1 MQIFWRLRGT
11 QGSFMLQPLVIPQ
24 KNTQILYIK
33 SEDYTFQPGD
43 VLYFTVKAQP
53 DNDQTDGD
61 ALISTYWTVG
71 TDAEYD
77 DEGYLNLALT
87 ETDTDIDFGDYVY
100 DIKLVNSDVAETLVF
115 GDLKILPVATLR
127 S

>member
-1 MQIFWRLRGT
+1 M
-11 QGSFMLQPLVIPQ
+11 QPLVIPQ
-24 KNTQILYIK
+24 KNTQTLYIK

-43 VLYFTVKAQP
+43 ELYFTVKAKP

-61 ALISTYWTVG
+61 ALITKSWTVG

-77 DEGYLNLALT
+77 SDGYLNLNLA

-100 DIKLVNSDVAETLVF
+100 DIKLVNSEVAETLVF
-115 GDLKILPVATLR
+115 GELKILPVATLR

>member
-1 MQIFWRLRGT
+1 
-11 QGSFMLQPLVIPQ
+11 MLQPLVIPQ

-33 SEDYTFQPGD
+33 SDDYTFQVGD
-43 VLYFTVKAQP
+43 VLYFTVKAKP

-61 ALISTYWTVG
+61 ALIAKSWVVG
-71 TDAEYD
+71 TNAGYD
-77 DEGYLNLALT
+77 SDGYMQLALE

-100 DIKLVNSDVAETLVF
+100 DIKLVTESVAETLIF
-115 GDLKILPVATLR
+115 GELKILPVATLR

>member
-1 MQIFWRLRGT
+1 
-11 QGSFMLQPLVIPQ
+11 MLQPLVIPQ
-24 KNTQILYIK
+24 KNTQTLYIK
-33 SEDYTFQPGD
+33 SDDYTFQTGD
-43 VLYFTVKAQP
+43 TLYFTVKAQP
-53 DNDQTDGD
+53 DNDQTDSE
-61 ALISTYWTVG
+61 ALISTSWTVG

-77 DEGYLNLALT
+77 SDGYLNLNLT
-87 ETDTDIDFGDYVY
+87 ENETDIDFGDYVY

>member
-1 MQIFWRLRGT
+1 
-11 QGSFMLQPLVIPQ
+11 MLQPLVIPQ

-33 SEDYTFQPGD
+33 SDDYTFQAGD
-43 VLYFTVKAQP
+43 TLYFTVKAKP

-61 ALISTYWTVG
+61 ALIAKSWVVG
-71 TDAEYD
+71 TNAGYD
-77 DEGYLNLALT
+77 EDGYMQLALE

-100 DIKLVNSDVAETLVF
+100 DIKLVTESVAETLIF
-115 GDLKILPVATLR
+115 GELKILPVATLR

>member
-1 MQIFWRLRGT
+1 
-11 QGSFMLQPLVIPQ
+11 MLQPLVIPQ

-33 SEDYTFQPGD
+33 SEDYTFVPGD
-43 VLYFTVKAQP
+43 TLYFTVKPKP
-53 DNDQTDGD
+53 DNDQTDAD
-61 ALISTYWTVG
+61 ALIAKSWGVG

-77 DEGYLNLALT
+77 SDGYLNLNLA
-87 ETDTDIDFGDYVY
+87 ESDTDIDFGDYVY
-100 DIKLVNSDVAETLVF
+100 DIKLVNSDAAETLVY

>member
-1 MQIFWRLRGT
+1 
-11 QGSFMLQPLVIPQ
+11 MLQPLVIPQ
-24 KNTQILYIK
+24 KNTQILYLR

-43 VLYFTVKAQP
+43 ELYFTVKAQP

-61 ALISTYWTVG
+61 ALITKSWTVG

-77 DEGYLNLALT
+77 SEGYLNLALA

-100 DIKLVNSDVAETLVF
+100 DIKLVNSEVAETLVY

>member
-1 MQIFWRLRGT
+1 
-11 QGSFMLQPLVIPQ
+11 MLQPLVIPQ

-33 SEDYTFQPGD
+33 SEDYTFQTGD
-43 VLYFTVKAQP
+43 TLYFTVKAQP
-53 DNDQTDGD
+53 DNDQTDSD
-61 ALISTYWTVG
+61 ALISTSWTVG
-71 TDAEYD
+71 TDAGYD

-87 ETDTDIDFGDYVY
+87 ENETDIDFGDYVY

>member
-1 MQIFWRLRGT
+1 
-11 QGSFMLQPLVIPQ
+11 MLQPLVIPQ

-33 SEDYTFQPGD
+33 SEDYTFQTGD
-43 VLYFTVKAQP
+43 VLYFTVKTHP
-53 DNDQTDGD
+53 DNDQTDND
-61 ALISTYWTVG
+61 ALISTSWTVG

-87 ETDTDIDFGDYVY
+87 ENDTDIDFGDYVY